1 MQFVDRQIETIIY
14 TDFQDEL
21 GELTEVTVPI
31 EQTGF
36 SPYQYRKKVEAYIR
50 ANQNHIAIA
59 KLRRNLPLTETN
71 EPAFAL
77 RAAIH
82 RFSSRWIGWGVWR

>member
-1 MQFVDRQIETIIY
+1 MQFVDRQVESIIY

-36 SPYQYRKKVEAYIR
+36 SPYQ
-50 ANQNHIAIA
+50 
-59 KLRRNLPLTETN
+59 
-71 EPAFAL
+71 
-77 RAAIH
+77 
-82 RFSSRWIGWGVWR
+82 

>member
-1 MQFVDRQIETIIY
+1 MQFVERSSEGIIY

-21 GELTEVTVPI
+21 ERYQNYIPI

-50 ANQNHIAIA
+50 ANQNHVAIA
-59 KLRRNLPLTETN
+59 KLRRNLPLTDTDLT
-71 EPAFAL
+71 P
-77 RAAIH
+77 
-82 RFSSRWIGWGVWR
+82 